1 MYYIYLID
9 VIYIYITCIC
19 IYIYYIYIYT
29 YIIIL
34 YIYMCTYICV
44 FIYTYIYIYIYYYI
58 CMYVYIA
65 RMMAGM
71 VGWCWM
77 FLFARIIHQ
86 DNKFSMNMYQR
97 SCCKITIYPDDP
109 WRQTNLREL
118 LFSSVVC
125 VSLFCKRAQ
134 AFCFSVISRLL
145 CMKTHPKI
153 SILKLKASCDSQ
165 LSGVV

>member
-1 MYYIYLID
+1 MYIHILHLYIH
-9 VIYIYITCIC
+9 IYNYI
-19 IYIYYIYIYT
+19 
-29 YIIIL
+29 
-34 YIYMCTYICV
+34 IYMCTYICV
-44 FIYTYIYIYIYYYI
+44 FIYTYIYIYYYI